1 MDNFEDFLKKHGPP
15 THREDVTA
23 ATIAAYQKALPA
35 ELIELWREQGFCGY
49 ARGFLWTINP
59 DQLIDVMK
67 EWFPRSK
74 ERKIPILR
82 TALGDI
88 VFWDKQGAHLLD
100 VQRGDVHDIVND
112 VSVLFW
118 YWLCDKKVLDKVLE
132 YPRFKKALLKY
143 GSLGPDE
150 CYAFKLAPALGGDD
164 SVNNMAK
171 VKLREQLSIL
181 AQIVAK

>member
-1 MDNFEDFLKKHGPP
+1 MDNFDEFLKKHGPP
-15 THREDVTA
+15 IHSKPA
-23 ATIAAYQKALPA
+23 ATKTLAAYKKLLPA
-35 ELIELWREQGFCGY
+35 ELVEMWKERGFCGY
-49 ARGFLWTINP
+49 AKGFIWVVDP
-59 DQLIDVMK
+59 DELVDVMK
-67 EWFPRSK
+67 DWFPRSK

-82 TALGDI
+82 TAFGDL
-88 VFWDKQGAHLLD
+88 VFWDKGGAHLLD
-100 VQRGDVHDIVND
+100 VQHGDVHDIVND

-150 CYAFKLAPALGGDD
+150 CYAFKLALALGGDD

-181 AQIVAK
+181 SQVARS